1 MVVRMP
7 PPPSASP
14 PGSPPGPPRLRFEVG
29 SSFAALAIALRRG
42 VAVASIIDLGC
53 ADGLFS
59 VNARQMAPLAN
70 TRILNID
77 AQAVYEPSLQRIQ
90 RALGGHYRIC
100 AVSDRAATVELTTAT
115 HPYWSSLKP
124 AADDYWRHV
133 EGAARETVPVPAR
146 TLDEIVAETGLPAPH
161 LLKLDIQGSEH
172 AALAAAPR
180 TLAATNIVLV
190 ETFMHEFPGIHR
202 LLDDAGF
209 DLFDLTAL
217 QRGPDHGLSW
227 FYPVYT
233 NRRLNLVAPRPSW
246 APEDAARVLAVQAE
260 RRASHLRELDALLTP
275 IEAAAGR

>member
-1 MVVRMP
+1 MAAP
-7 PPPSASP
+7 PPA
-14 PGSPPGPPRLRFEVG
+14 SPPGPPRLRFEVG
-29 SSFAALAIALRRG
+29 GIFAALAIALRRG

-59 VNARQMAPLAN
+59 VNARRMAPLAGAQ
-70 TRILNID
+70 ILNID
-77 AQAVYEPSLQRIQ
+77 AQAVYEASLQRIQ

-115 HPYWSSLKP
+115 HPYWSSLRP
-124 AADDYWRHV
+124 ASDDYWRHV
-133 EGAARETVPVPAR
+133 EGAARETVAVPSD
-146 TLDEIVAETGLPAPH
+146 TLDAIVAATGAPAPH

-209 DLFDLTAL
+209 DLFDLTGL

-246 APEDAARVLAVQAE
+246 SAGDAARVVAVQAE
-260 RRASHLRELDALLTP
+260 RRSAHLSELDQMLAPFET
-275 IEAAAGR
+275 ANR